1 MTDPILLD
9 ISRLSLSNRI
19 VSPLFSFQLGTIAD
33 TDYSIHKEVYS
44 KSRFSNKL
52 LFSLPLIISTMFMW
66 APQSMASPFIND
78 GAPMWFDITTI
89 VVIVLL
95 LVSLF
100 CYSENKVFFNKIIH
114 LFVFSTLIIFLS
126 NVDLISVFGFDNFF
140 NNLSNVLA
148 FVNVNVIYLFVLLGI
163 FLKSY
168 YKTNTDLVSD
178 ILSISSVCISVISVI
193 NLVFTNPVINFL
205 ETDNINYLILPI
217 LALILVVSFCCL
229 FKFTKK
235 LMFPAL
241 YGNDPAYDIE
251 KKMLVLDSTVIFVSL
266 VCLASVC
273 NAKETISL
281 VDNKNVYLLF
291 LLFII
296 PFSLFGFMLV
306 LIKFGTK
313 IPAKCLKILCFTVL
327 VLLPLSFLLF
337 DALYK
342 FLPYLLSA
350 KPVEDVS
357 DMAISTYITVARAAE
372 FLFLF
377 LTQILFKDALLLEKK
392 DRRIIIGIR
401 ALFQV
406 SHVVFLLA
414 V

>member
-1 MTDPILLD
+1 MRNPIFLD
-9 ISRLSLSNRI
+9 ISRMKLSNDI
-19 VSPLFSFQLGTIAD
+19 VQPLFSYQLGTIVD

-66 APQSMASPFIND
+66 LPNWMSPYSSND
-78 GAPMWFDITTI
+78 APMWLDITTI
-89 VVIVLL
+89 VVILL
-95 LVSLF
+95 GLLFLF
-100 CYSENKVFFNKIIH
+100 CYTGNKVFFNKSVHI
-114 LFVFSTLIIFLS
+114 FGFSTLIMFLS
-126 NVDLISVFGFDNFF
+126 NVELISVFGFENFF
-140 NNLSNVLA
+140 NSLSTVLA

-163 FLKSY
+163 FLKSC

-217 LALILVVSFCCL
+217 LALILVVSFSCL

-251 KKMLVLDSTVIFVSL
+251 KKILALDSTVIFASL

-273 NAKETISL
+273 NAKESISL
-281 VDNKNVYLLF
+281 VDNKIVYLLF

-296 PFSLFGFMLV
+296 PFSLFGFLLV
-306 LIKFGTK
+306 SIKFGTK
-313 IPAKCLKILCFTVL
+313 IPAKYLKILCITVL

-350 KPVEDVS
+350 KPVEGVS
-357 DMAISTYITVARAAE
+357 NMARSIYITVARAAE
-372 FLFLF
+372 FLFIF
-377 LTQILFKDALLLEKK
+377 LTQILIKDVLLLEKK
-392 DRRIIIGIR
+392 DRRIINGIR
-401 ALFQV
+401 TLFQV